1 MKRPHMYVSCKY
13 VWLMLYFTRSVC
25 RYVHERMWG
34 ETLAG
39 SVLQPPSLALCV
51 QSALLPSLPT
61 HLCVHSP
68 CSSLCHHPGQ
78 LKLLS
83 VPWMPCGSAQ
93 LCWSSPWGLCCLRE
107 RSPKQTDGVLSVP
120 CLRHGLP
127 LALRVKNTRPF
138 ETCHLLCLLSHFTSQ
153 PSPQPQDQALLLLS
167 LVSWMRSSVSVSGS
181 LPLLSCSPPCF
192 QHPLCTLPSTT

>member
-1 MKRPHMYVSCKY
+1 
-13 VWLMLYFTRSVC
+13 
-25 RYVHERMWG
+25 
-34 ETLAG
+34 
-39 SVLQPPSLALCV
+39 
-51 QSALLPSLPT
+51 
-61 HLCVHSP
+61 
-68 CSSLCHHPGQ
+68 
-78 LKLLS
+78 
-83 VPWMPCGSAQ
+83 MPCGSAQ

-192 QHPLCTLPSTT
+192 QHPLCTLPSTTWHVSHYIFICVIIWLIPVSPTRLQAPWDHWVSAAKSRPQPRLDAH

>member
-1 MKRPHMYVSCKY
+1 MS
-13 VWLMLYFTRSVC
+13 
-25 RYVHERMWG
+25 
-34 ETLAG
+34 
-39 SVLQPPSLALCV
+39 
-51 QSALLPSLPT
+51 SLPF
-61 HLCVHSP
+61 SP
-68 CSSLCHHPGQ
+68 PFLHISVSTL
-78 LKLLS
+78 LALLS
-83 VPWMPCGSAQ
+83 VTTLASSSCYLFPGLPCGFAQ

-107 RSPKQTDGVLSVP
+107 RSPKQTDRVLSVP

-138 ETCHLLCLLSHFTSQ
+138 ETCHLPCLLSHFTSQ